1 MQLETNDI
9 TKKFP
14 RNPSR
19 EQRRLHHRAKL
30 AVRDPAI
37 ATQELSKWREVCSMI
52 SFYCIQRTSKTTRE
66 VHNTRSWLCITRT
79 CKWQE
84 TYATRDPETAKHKN
98 RKEGTKETVKLIA
111 IGKNKTK
118 ETDRQYLILVIKN
131 SQTCTMYLLQIKNQ
145 SSAQLTPVPNH

>member
-37 ATQELSKWREVCSMI
+37 ATQ
-52 SFYCIQRTSKTTRE
+52 TRE